1 MDISIDLVS
10 GDLSCI
16 KLELKFSLNLNSP
29 GKGLLDSA
37 TLNNYSSLI
46 HQGLSNN
53 ITSNISILHYT
64 SANGIPC
71 PLCPST
77 SSDDILV
84 NDHFL
89 NSVSRE
95 LTYGFPVST
104 SKN

>member
-16 KLELKFSLNLNSP
+16 KLELKFSLDLNSP
-29 GKGLLDSA
+29 GKGLLGSA

-46 HQGLSNN
+46 HQGYSNT

-64 SANGIPC
+64 SANDIPC

-84 NDHFL
+84 KDHF
-89 NSVSRE
+89 
-95 LTYGFPVST
+95 
-104 SKN
+104 